1 MFLYVICII
10 IIGFIDSVE
19 SNQFS
24 YSIIL
29 IISATL
35 IISGF
40 TLILAILGVIITA
53 RRPVNDRQPQG
64 MVAIYAIQ
72 CMIRLNNFIQY
83 ELCICKE

>member
-1 MFLYVICII
+1 MSLYVICIN
-10 IIGFIDSVE
+10 IIGFVYSVG

-40 TLILAILGVIITA
+40 TLTLVILGVIIA
-53 RRPVNDRQPQG
+53 AKRLVNDRQPQG
-64 MVAIYAIQ
+64 MVATY
-72 CMIRLNNFIQY
+72 CD
-83 ELCICKE
+83 

>member
-10 IIGFIDSVE
+10 IIGFVDSVG

-40 TLILAILGVIITA
+40 TLILVILGVFITA
-53 RRPVNDRQPQG
+53 RRVVNDRQPQG
-64 MVAIYAIQ
+64 
-72 CMIRLNNFIQY
+72 
-83 ELCICKE
+83 ICGYMLYSL